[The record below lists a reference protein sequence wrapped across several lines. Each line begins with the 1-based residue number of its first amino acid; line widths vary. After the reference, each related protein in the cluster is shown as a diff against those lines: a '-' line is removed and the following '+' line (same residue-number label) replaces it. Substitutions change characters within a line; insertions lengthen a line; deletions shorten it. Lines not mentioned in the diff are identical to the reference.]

1 MLVAAV
7 AAIVCLVVGA
17 PGVVFPD
24 AVETGERVLAA
35 AAVDEVTTGLVA
47 AGGKVFA
54 VIAVG
59 TVLAALIDVVT
70 ISAEAAE
77 GVVTIGSVAAAVG
90 AVTILS
96 VAAGGDFVAV
106 E

>member
-1 MLVAAV
+1 M
-7 AAIVCLVVGA
+7 
-17 PGVVFPD
+17 
-24 AVETGERVLAA
+24 
-35 AAVDEVTTGLVA
+35 TTNLLLCSILQL
-47 AGGKVFA
+47 KSLHVFA

-90 AVTILS
+90 VVTILS